1 MTTTTATT
9 KTDIY
14 FEGSASVRS
23 TVFRSEKLQFAFQF
37 LLATPPHHRFGV
49 ADGTRETRLGQFY
62 DVKSGQE
69 ARKKK
74 QTTVSRSVDL
84 IRR

>member
-1 MTTTTATT
+1 MTRT

-14 FEGSASVRS
+14 FEGTASVRS
-23 TVFRSEKLQFAFQF
+23 TVFRSEELQFAFQF
-37 LLATPPHHRFGV
+37 LLATPPHHGFGV

-62 DVKSGQE
+62 GVKLGQKE
-69 ARKKK
+69 RKKKK
-74 QTTVSRSVDL
+74 QTTVNRSVDL